1 MAAQYCRPRQAH
13 AISASTSS
21 SGRRLMKIAG
31 SPCARMRANVRAA
44 VCSGVIVPARCAATI
59 AATVSTK
66 TTPEL
71 QSDKRPDKGA
81 LFFVR
86 KFLSPRNTQNRCAIL
101 ILSNHNVR
109 FGVCPHGPKHW
120 TGWRP
125 RSRHRTSLRPHSPKF
140 GNISNCE
147 RRFSARCCAEA
158 PLKAA
163 KAIGLSVPSPLLA
176 RANEVIE

>member
-1 MAAQYCRPRQAH
+1 MQWQH
-13 AISASTSS
+13 N
-21 SGRRLMKIAG
+21 IAG
-31 SPCARMRANVRAA
+31 RAKRTRFGQHVIFRSQADEDSGIAVRADA
-44 VCSGVIVPARCAATI
+44 GERARGSLFWRYCPSSMRCHNRGDGLNQNNPRI
-59 AATVSTK
+59 
-66 TTPEL
+66 
-71 QSDKRPDKGA
+71 QSDKRPDKGT

-147 RRFSARCCAEA
+147 RRFSARCCAE
-158 PLKAA
+158 
-163 KAIGLSVPSPLLA
+163 GSPQSCQGDWT
-176 RANEVIE
+176 